1 MKAKKLNIFK
11 KAFLRYRQWR
21 SDYNRKILNIMIKF
35 SMFEAIRLAN
45 RKRDIINN
53 KVWVIAGPGEFL
65 VFARY
70 QKLNLIREGLLKKN
84 LSAKELDEKAS
95 YIAYPISEKDK
106 RKDKIRIFK

>member
-1 MKAKKLNIFK
+1 
-11 KAFLRYRQWR
+11 
-21 SDYNRKILNIMIKF
+21 MIKF

-45 RKRDIINN
+45 RKRDIINH
-53 KVWVIAGPGEFL
+53 KCWVISGSGEFI

-95 YIAYPISEKDK
+95 YIAYPMSEKERSK
-106 RKDKIRIFK
+106 NKIRIFK